1 MLLPVTVSQSCCCT
15 STANALCSHSCT
27 CWSHASFWVGWLDL
41 GPSNGSVRC
50 RCNLTNVM
58 SCVVIAT
65 AKYQMID
72 STIPFELRLFPHIQ
86 ALYYGSDGSPA
97 KLELACNSK
106 LLLRDAFHHDVSTTV
121 CLWIVVLRLQIIK
134 GSTAPVGQRPFHHI
148 QALYY
153 GLDRRLAKLEPLR
166 NSKLLTRTN
175 DRACTCQPPWV
186 R

>member
-1 MLLPVTVSQSCCCT
+1 MAVSD
-15 STANALCSHSCT
+15 AD
-27 CWSHASFWVGWLDL
+27 ASLQA
-41 GPSNGSVRC
+41 C
-50 RCNLTNVM
+50 VM
-58 SCVVIAT
+58 SCVVVAT
-65 AKYQMID
+65 AKYQRID

-106 LLLRDAFHHDVSTTV
+106 LLLRDGFHHDVSTAV
-121 CLWIVVLRLQIIK
+121 RRWWIVVLRLQNIK

-153 GLDRRLAKLEPLR
+153 GLDRRLAKLEPSR

-175 DRACTCQPPWV
+175 DRACTCQPP
-186 R
+186 